1 MPIPERQP
9 ISDSFRGHV
18 LKVEGTPLLLR
29 EALQAGELLATGDLT
44 VRYAVGYL
52 GKPHLAIVP
61 GLIALDYGEMLT
73 GEEAWEFLLKRSN
86 LYPRADVVGYR
97 NDGEDDMI
105 AVKFLDIDQPVQALV
120 YADPQAVRPIARPV
134 ALVAA
139 SIEGIAPRLLEYL
152 PHYPSLEAW
161 QAAHE

>member
-139 SIEGIAPRLLEYL
+139 SIEG
-152 PHYPSLEAW
+152 
-161 QAAHE
+161 